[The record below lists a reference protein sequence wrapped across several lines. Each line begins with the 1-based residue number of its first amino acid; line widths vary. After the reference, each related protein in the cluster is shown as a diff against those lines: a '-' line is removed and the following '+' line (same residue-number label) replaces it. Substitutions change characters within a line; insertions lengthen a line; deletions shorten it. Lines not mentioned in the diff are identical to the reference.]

1 MLLLW
6 RVYLKV
12 HKKKEVDI
20 DELMLEYMK
29 CTDDKEKTK
38 LHEEI
43 VEMEMELVKKI
54 ANPIAFQTGTSY
66 EDLIQVGAL
75 GLMKAIDSY
84 SPDRNAKFS
93 TYASYYIKGELKH
106 YVRDKIALIKT
117 PRKVQER
124 IVKVYNAIKELNS
137 NGICEPSTKE
147 IADYIDTTPDK
158 VDEVLKIDK
167 YKFTLSLDQTNT
179 SDEDDSPLL
188 EKIPSEDYQD
198 SQNIYET
205 KLLIE
210 RAINQ
215 LKPELKK
222 VLELSFF
229 EELNQREIAEQLNI
243 SQMQVSRKIKK
254 ALNEMYELIKGNIND
269 KL

>member
-1 MLLLW
+1 MKEYQ
-6 RVYLKV
+6 R
-12 HKKKEVDI
+12 KEVSI
-20 DELMLEYMK
+20 DKLILDYLK
-29 CTDDKEKTK
+29 CTDKKK
-38 LHEEI
+38 KSALHI
-43 VEMEMELVKKI
+43 RLIEMGMELVKKI
-54 ANPIAFQTGTSY
+54 ANPTAFQTGASY

-75 GLMKAIDSY
+75 GLMKAIDSFE
-84 SPDRNAKFS
+84 PDKNAKFS
-93 TYASYYIKGELKH
+93 TFASYYIKGELKH
-106 YVRDKIALIKT
+106 YIRDKIALIKT

-137 NGICEPSTKE
+137 NGISEPTTKE

-188 EKIPSEDYQD
+188 DRIPSEDYQD

-205 KLLIE
+205 KLLVE

-215 LKPELKK
+215 LNPDLKQI
-222 VLELSFF
+222 LELSFF